1 MNKRGGLIMIAA
13 AGVIAVTSVLV
24 TAFRSLTALESTLF
38 QLFSLGIGLLGSYKF
53 GRESARDA
61 ARELVKPHARSAF
74 RRLCSLYRSLS
85 RMAMVIQEAREK
97 SHFDAIDPAVLDRLE
112 DVVTSQILTADDAL
126 EDWSDVVPEDVK
138 ELRNRLGGNDGRESK
153 A

>member
-1 MNKRGGLIMIAA
+1 
-13 AGVIAVTSVLV
+13 
-24 TAFRSLTALESTLF
+24 
-38 QLFSLGIGLLGSYKF
+38 
-53 GRESARDA
+53 
-61 ARELVKPHARSAF
+61 
-74 RRLCSLYRSLS
+74 
-85 RMAMVIQEAREK
+85 MVIQEAREK

>member
-1 MNKRGGLIMIAA
+1 
-13 AGVIAVTSVLV
+13 
-24 TAFRSLTALESTLF
+24 
-38 QLFSLGIGLLGSYKF
+38 
-53 GRESARDA
+53 
-61 ARELVKPHARSAF
+61 
-74 RRLCSLYRSLS
+74 
-85 RMAMVIQEAREK
+85 MAMVIQEAREK

-138 ELRNRLGGNDGRESK
+138 ELRNRLEGNDGRESK

>member
-1 MNKRGGLIMIAA
+1 
-13 AGVIAVTSVLV
+13 
-24 TAFRSLTALESTLF
+24 
-38 QLFSLGIGLLGSYKF
+38 
-53 GRESARDA
+53 
-61 ARELVKPHARSAF
+61 
-74 RRLCSLYRSLS
+74 
-85 RMAMVIQEAREK
+85 MAMVIQEAREK